1 MPGSRMAGGCARLV
15 CPSGEEASSGRGV
28 WGWSAGIALDK
39 VGGLEETQPHAAG
52 SGGIEQYLLTSSHF
66 DEKPQCE
73 AHSPG
78 GSQPKLVSSSIC

>member
-1 MPGSRMAGGCARLV
+1 MPGSRTAGGWARLISL
-15 CPSGEEASSGRGV
+15 SGEEASSGRGV

-39 VGGLEETQPHAAG
+39 VDGLKETQLHASG
-52 SGGIEQYLLTSSHF
+52 SGDIEQYLLTSSHF

-78 GSQPKLVSSSIC
+78 GSQPNLVSSSIC